1 MSGAGVTA
9 MICGLAFLGLL
20 WTFSAGA
27 KAGRAAERQFR
38 EMTRVGSVLL
48 TTVITA
54 AVIVGI
60 QWLVM
65 RQTPG
70 AGAALVVLGVPGL
83 LAGVT
88 VARLAAVT
96 TTVRTSGRRGV
107 RR

>member
-9 MICGLAFLGLL
+9 MVCGLAFLGLL

-27 KAGRAAERQFR
+27 NAGRAAERQLR
-38 EMTRVGSVLL
+38 EMTRIGSVLL

-70 AGAALVVLGVPGL
+70 AGAVLVVLGVPGL

-96 TTVRTSGRRGV
+96 TTVRTTRRGV

>member
-1 MSGAGVTA
+1 MSGTGVTVMVA
-9 MICGLAFLGLL
+9 GLAVLGTL

-27 KAGRAAERQFR
+27 KAGRAVERQFR
-38 EMTRVGSVLL
+38 EATRVGAVLA
-48 TTVITA
+48 TTSITA

-65 RQTPG
+65 THGPG
-70 AGAALVVLGVPGL
+70 TGTALVVLGVPGL

-96 TTVRTSGRRGV
+96 TVERRRGV